1 MQISDDVIEHLRELR
16 RLAYKD
22 TRTLKCRQRKKRNG
36 PKQEVWYWTGD
47 EVKKL
52 CDLARVGLS
61 DEEIGKA
68 IGRSWTAVRSKRYE
82 LGITIRNKQSLFND
96 DWINFIAS
104 SSSAGLNK
112 ADEWLKLSKNMERKL
127 HKGMKYI
134 IKPKTGTTS
143 ENVRSMYFDSVIYN
157 TKRQPMFIFRSKAG
171 YLESFTIQ
179 QMQDYIFEA
188 DRK

>member
-1 MQISDDVIEHLRELR
+1 MQISDEVIEHLRELR

-47 EVKKL
+47 EIKKL
-52 CDLARVGLS
+52 CDLARKGLS

-82 LGITIRNKQSLFND
+82 LGITIKNKQSLFND

-104 SSSAGLNK
+104 TSSAGLNK
-112 ADEWLKLSKNMERKL
+112 TDEWLKLSENMERKL

-134 IKPKTGTTS
+134 IKPKTGAIS

-157 TKRQPMFIFRSKAG
+157 TKGQPMFIFRSKAG
-171 YLESFTIQ
+171 YIESFTIQ